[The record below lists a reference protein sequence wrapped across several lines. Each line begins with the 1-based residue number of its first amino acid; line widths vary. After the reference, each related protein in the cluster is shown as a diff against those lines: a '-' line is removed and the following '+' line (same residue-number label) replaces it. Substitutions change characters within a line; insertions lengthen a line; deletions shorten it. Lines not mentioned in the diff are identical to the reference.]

1 MQPWLKPAMTIT
13 SAADG
18 ADGRVSGVFCSKT
31 YPCAGRT
38 WFSQTP
44 RMAMVWFHN
53 LFFEKPTLQLK
64 IRPLALP
71 VPQDS

>member
-1 MQPWLKPAMTIT
+1 MQLWLKPAMTIT
-13 SAADG
+13 SAT
-18 ADGRVSGVFCSKT
+18 DGRVSGVFYSKT

-38 WFSQTP
+38 WVLQTS
-44 RMAMVWFHN
+44 RMTMVGFHN

>member
-18 ADGRVSGVFCSKT
+18 RVSGVFYSKT
-31 YPCAGRT
+31 YSCAGRT

-44 RMAMVWFHN
+44 RMAMVGFHN

-64 IRPLALP
+64 IRLLALP
-71 VPQDS
+71 VSQGP